1 VEVRADLYREGGDGA
16 EFDVEHALQSA
27 RAAVALVHSRE
38 LAHVLFTVRSDQEG
52 GKCPSRH
59 ILQLL
64 QLGFRMGC
72 EIVDIEANMCSDTRT
87 ALLHWLQNHFG
98 TSFPSSRI
106 TAILCS
112 VHVTNPAVCLHD
124 PHICARSL
132 AAAAA
137 CAPAP
142 HALKFAAVV
151 TDEVASARMQQ
162 QAQQAIEIHG
172 LPVCCVAMGGSGSSS
187 IAAISRLHCATLTF
201 CRPQFSVTPTAQGR
215 NSSLQHVPI
224 IISVMLSLAG
234 QLTIPSLRLLQL
246 RLNLHPLQQHRSDP
260 SRPLRL
266 FLFGCVLSDFVVIG
280 RTCCCCS
287 DGHDDGSTDD
297 IHAVPRSRYRPLLQY
312 TTLPSRFV
320 LGPHVLRG
328 GCFVLRCSAS

>member
-1 VEVRADLYREGGDGA
+1 MCVEVRADLYREVEDGA

-27 RAAVALVHSRE
+27 RTAVAHVHARE

-59 ILQLL
+59 ILHLL

-72 EIVDIEANMCSDTRT
+72 EIVDIEANMCPDTRT
-87 ALLHWLQNHFG
+87 ALLHWLQSHFG
-98 TSFPSSRI
+98 TSFPSSSI
-106 TAILCS
+106 TATLCS
-112 VHVTNPAVCLHD
+112 VHVTNHAVSLHD

-162 QAQQAIEIHG
+162 QAQQAVEIHG
-172 LPVCCVAMGGSGSSS
+172 LPVCCVAMAGSGSSS

-201 CRPQFSVTPTAQGR
+201 CRPQFAATPTAQGR
-215 NSSLQHVPI
+215 NSAPNVKI
-224 IISVMLSLAG
+224 ITSVMLSVAG

-266 FLFGCVLSDFVVIG
+266 FLFGCVLSDFLVIVWN
-280 RTCCCCS
+280 CCCCS
-287 DGHDDGSTDD
+287 DGHDDFS
-297 IHAVPRSRYRPLLQY
+297 
-312 TTLPSRFV
+312 F
-320 LGPHVLRG
+320 
-328 GCFVLRCSAS
+328 